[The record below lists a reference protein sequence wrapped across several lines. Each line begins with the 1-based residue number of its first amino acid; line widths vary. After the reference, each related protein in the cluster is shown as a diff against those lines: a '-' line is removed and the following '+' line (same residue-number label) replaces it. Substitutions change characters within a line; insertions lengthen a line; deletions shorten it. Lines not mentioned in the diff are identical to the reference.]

1 MEEMKPQVVDRYC
14 NLIASIAN
22 NAVDKTEGVTREEGV
37 VKYRFGIRKLKN
49 TNCHVFIDN
58 DGEIIIDLFINADYG
73 YCIPEVVC
81 NLQETI
87 KSEVEEATKFQVKK
101 INVNV
106 ANINI

>member
-1 MEEMKPQVVDRYC
+1 MVQIHNEDCFVTMERMNPHSVDVVLTSPFY
-14 NLIASIAN
+14 NTNKKAG
-22 NAVDKTEGVTREEGV
+22 KTRT
-37 VKYRFGIRKLKN
+37 LKN

-58 DGEIIIDLFINADYG
+58 DGEVIIDLFINADYG